1 MLQEVLWQDKT
12 TCLHYACD
20 LWTASFSS
28 DQFMGHIVSWISPS
42 FEMFTVCLDMTLWTE
57 AKTATNQREQILEV
71 FKLFAAGRGEN
82 VFDPFL
88 QNKEETFP
96 EISEVEWSCFRNGVW
111 SGKST

>member
-1 MLQEVLWQDKT
+1 MLQEVPLWQDKT

-88 QNKEETFP
+88 KNKEVNVSRNLRGRVELFP
-96 EISEVEWSCFRNGVW
+96 EWSLEW
-111 SGKST
+111 